1 MRKLA
6 LAGFVLIASIV
17 SASAA
22 DLPTHKDP
30 PPADPL
36 PVAYDWTG
44 FYAGLNAGGA
54 WGRSDPNTTIGCP
67 ATGYFCTPAF
77 FTANGPQ
84 IAGLASGS
92 KNSSGFTGGAQVGY
106 NWQAGNLVYGLE
118 GDLGAFHLQGSTG
131 GTALYSTGAPGR
143 SFNVGTSYQTDWLA
157 TARGRLGW
165 ALSNFLLYGTG
176 GLAVTELKV
185 SNSFTD
191 NIVVPG
197 ASGAFESASEN
208 AVRVGWTV
216 GAGAE
221 WALSSHWAIK
231 VEYLYADF
239 GGRVA
244 ATGTV
249 VNPGAVYA
257 GRTNPIATSANI
269 TAQIARVGVD
279 YKF

>member
-1 MRKLA
+1 
-6 LAGFVLIASIV
+6 
-17 SASAA
+17 
-22 DLPTHKDP
+22 
-30 PPADPL
+30 
-36 PVAYDWTG
+36 VAYDWTG
-44 FYAGLNAGGA
+44 FYAGLNIGGV

-67 ATGYFCTPAF
+67 ATGYFCTPAL
-77 FTANGPQ
+77 FTTNGPQ

-92 KNSSGFTGGAQVGY
+92 KNSIGFTGGAQVGY
-106 NWQAGNLVYGLE
+106 NWQVGNIVYGLE
-118 GDLGAFHLQGSTG
+118 GDFGAFHLQGSTG

-176 GLAVTELKV
+176 GLALTELKV
-185 SNSFTD
+185 SNSFMD
-191 NIVVPG
+191 DIVVPG
-197 ASGAFESASEN
+197 VASGAIESASDS

-231 VEYLYADF
+231 AEYLYADF
-239 GGRVA
+239 GERIT

-249 VNPGAVYA
+249 VNPGTAYA
-257 GRTNPIATSANI
+257 GRSNPIATSANV

>member
-1 MRKLA
+1 MRKLV
-6 LAGFVLIASIV
+6 LASLVLGVSIA
-17 SASAA
+17 AAFAA
-22 DLPTHKDP
+22 DLPTHKAP

-36 PVAYDWTG
+36 PMAYDWTG

-54 WGRSDPNTTIGCP
+54 WGRSDPSTTVGCP
-67 ATGYFCTPAF
+67 ATGYFCTPVAF
-77 FTANGPQ
+77 ATNGPQ
-84 IAGLASGS
+84 IAGVASGS

-106 NWQAGNLVYGLE
+106 NWQAGNIVYGLE
-118 GDLGAFHLQGSTG
+118 GDFGSFHLQGSTG

-143 SFNVGTSYQTDWLA
+143 SFTVGTSYQTDWLA

-165 ALSNFLLYGTG
+165 AFSNFLLYGTG
-176 GLAVTELKV
+176 GLAITELKV

-191 NIVVPG
+191 NVVIAG
-197 ASGAFESASEN
+197 ASGAIENASDS

-231 VEYLYADF
+231 AEYLYADF
-239 GGRVA
+239 GGRITA
-244 ATGTV
+244 NGTII
-249 VNPGAVYA
+249 NPGTTYA
-257 GRTNPIATSANI
+257 GRSNPIATSANV
-269 TAQIARVGVD
+269 TAQVARVGVD